1 MARYS
6 LALLLLLFYHTA
18 LHAQKRTVSGHV
30 INEESK
36 EPMPGVTVTLKGTTQ
51 SVVTDAKGYFAIN
64 PPARMKQVT
73 LTFSSV
79 GFNSREM
86 KLTNDGPVS
95 VPMTINHKSM
105 DDVIVV
111 GYGTQKRSN
120 VLGAVSVVSGKELE
134 DEYQQA
140 SKAYT
145 ARRNAENQWRMAILL
160 GIPGT
165 AFYDTGRSSTLFKEL
180 TNEEFHQP
188 PELNDAAYV
197 MYSLLNAQNQLDKKL
212 STATDRLNESQS
224 ANKKMQ
230 EQLDAL
236 KAIESTLYQR
246 NKAEENPKP

>member
-1 MARYS
+1 MSTRLKLPVLLFALGLS
-6 LALLLLLFYHTA
+6 CSGCALLDEMQQRPAGAAAH
-18 LHAQKRTVSGHV
+18 
-30 INEESK
+30 
-36 EPMPGVTVTLKGTTQ
+36 
-51 SVVTDAKGYFAIN
+51 
-64 PPARMKQVT
+64 PPAAAPAAKETTSLSTKETPDVHWLFHYYRLAST
-73 LTFSSV
+73 L
-79 GFNSREM
+79 
-86 KLTNDGPVS
+86 
-95 VPMTINHKSM
+95 
-105 DDVIVV
+105 
-111 GYGTQKRSN
+111 
-120 VLGAVSVVSGKELE
+120 SGKELE

-145 ARRNAENQWRMAILL
+145 AHRNAENQWRMAILL

-246 NKAEENPKP
+246 NKAEETPKP